1 MSHYRPAI
9 ERLRSVRVL
18 DFRILG
24 PLEVIAE
31 GSPIRLGGPKQRATL
46 AILLLNANRVVS
58 VDRLADD
65 LYAGAAPVTAVTQV
79 QRQVS
84 ELRKLLGPAHGIETQ
99 PPGYVLRL
107 APERLDLHRFERLA
121 ADASRSLESDDARR
135 AADLLRDALDL
146 WRGPPLADLAYES
159 FAQPAIVRLEELRL
173 AVVEQRVDAELALG
187 AHTQVIAELEQLV
200 REHPLQERFAEQLM
214 VALYRSGRQ
223 AEALDVYRSTRKR
236 LVELLGLE
244 PTEALQA
251 LERAILAHEPALEPV
266 RSAPATAAVAVLAVV
281 SGADRLDALL
291 AVAEPLGL
299 LPGQEL
305 IVACLVADEGE
316 LELEAAAVSRRRT
329 SLTAPTRAAVFTT
342 RDPPEDVVRLAGGN
356 DVGLVLLEAPGGLD
370 GERLPADLA
379 TVLERAPADVGVLS
393 ARTGELAGA
402 GVVVPF
408 GGGEHDWAALE
419 LGAWLA
425 SATAAS
431 LSLVGTKAESSSGRR
446 DASRLLA
453 DASLAAQRVVGVE
466 TRPVLAEPTEDAL
479 VAAVENASLVVTG
492 LSPRWR
498 REGIGATRRAL
509 VRRARP
515 PVLLVHRGPRPSA
528 LAPREARTRF
538 TWTLEA

>member
-1 MSHYRPAI
+1 
-9 ERLRSVRVL
+9 
-18 DFRILG
+18 LG
-24 PLEVIAE
+24 
-31 GSPIRLGGPKQRATL
+31 R
-46 AILLLNANRVVS
+46 
-58 VDRLADD
+58 
-65 LYAGAAPVTAVTQV
+65 
-79 QRQVS
+79 
-84 ELRKLLGPAHGIETQ
+84 
-99 PPGYVLRL
+99 
-107 APERLDLHRFERLA
+107 
-121 ADASRSLESDDARR
+121 
-135 AADLLRDALDL
+135 
-146 WRGPPLADLAYES
+146 
-159 FAQPAIVRLEELRL
+159 
-173 AVVEQRVDAELALG
+173 
-187 AHTQVIAELEQLV
+187 
-200 REHPLQERFAEQLM
+200 
-214 VALYRSGRQ
+214 
-223 AEALDVYRSTRKR
+223 
-236 LVELLGLE
+236 
-244 PTEALQA
+244 
-251 LERAILAHEPALEPV
+251 
-266 RSAPATAAVAVLAVV
+266 
-281 SGADRLDALL
+281 
-291 AVAEPLGL
+291 

-370 GERLPADLA
+370 GEQLPADLA
-379 TVLERAPADVGVLS
+379 IVLERAPADVGVLS

-402 GVVVPF
+402 GVFVPF

-479 VAAVENASLVVTG
+479 VAAVENAALVVTG